1 MSCTGI
7 LCWMPT
13 KPHTLVVVLERHK
26 IGLPYVVARLDA
38 APLRKAWPG
47 WANRRVKGEI
57 NGVGLRTT
65 LFPAKQGAE
74 LVLVVNRK
82 MQSAARVG
90 PGDRVRLRL
99 EPDSQ
104 PETEMP
110 KELAAILKT
119 EPVLRRW
126 FDKLPPSM
134 QKGTAGYVDQARSAA
149 ARKKR
154 AGQMA
159 EMLALALEG
168 EHELPP
174 ILRAAFERTPGAA
187 AGGKAMTP
195 LQRRNH
201 LVGIFYVQTVDGRE
215 RRADQAAQ
223 AALRVAERQRK
234 RAP

>member
-1 MSCTGI
+1 
-7 LCWMPT
+7 MPT
-13 KPHTLVVVLERHK
+13 KPKALVVVLERHK

-38 APLRKAWPG
+38 AALRKAWPE

-57 NGVGLRTT
+57 NGVALRTT
-65 LFPAKQGAE
+65 LFPARQGAE

-90 PGDRVRLRL
+90 PGDQVRLRL

-110 KELAAILKT
+110 KELAAILKA
-119 EPVLRRW
+119 EPALRRW
-126 FDKLPPSM
+126 FDNLPPSM
-134 QKGTAGYVDQARSAA
+134 QKGTAGYVDQARSTA
-149 ARKKR
+149 ARQKR

-168 EHELPP
+168 EHESPP

-187 AGGKAMTP
+187 AGWKAMTP

-201 LVGIFYVQTVDGRE
+201 LVGIFYVQTVEGRE
-215 RRADQAAQ
+215 RRAEQAAQ
-223 AALRVAERQRK
+223 AALRVIERQRK
-234 RAP
+234 RAL